1 MTADW
6 GLFDSLARS
15 PWGPGFVCLLMTV
28 TSGATLCTDIA
39 KGVYQRFRTMPFW
52 QPAAVIGMVA
62 ADAVRYVAGLAA
74 VLGAGLALGFRPA
87 GGVAGAVLAAAHII
101 FFAHCVSWVFAW
113 IGNLAKRPETVSGSS
128 MMVLYPLL
136 FASSVLVDTATM
148 PRWRTGGRHRRRPAD
163 RRGVHP
169 ADDARLFAKEAGL
182 KVGERGFAI
191 PQRTCILYA
200 RPFSNR
206 RLIR

>member
-87 GGVAGAVLAAAHII
+87 GGVAGAVLANCRSNTARSAASTYPPSR
-101 FFAHCVSWVFAW
+101 VS
-113 IGNLAKRPETVSGSS
+113 
-128 MMVLYPLL
+128 
-136 FASSVLVDTATM
+136 
-148 PRWRTGGRHRRRPAD
+148 
-163 RRGVHP
+163 
-169 ADDARLFAKEAGL
+169 
-182 KVGERGFAI
+182 
-191 PQRTCILYA
+191 
-200 RPFSNR
+200 
-206 RLIR
+206 